1 MVRAAQEM
9 SACRCDFPRILL
21 AKADGM
27 RWRAPKR
34 LSRRTVGEVGEVGE
48 MECNQRERVVS
59 RNG

>member
-34 LSRRTVGEVGEVGE
+34 LSRRTVGEVGE
-48 MECNQRERVVS
+48 MECNRRERVVS